1 MEAFIEQ
8 LMRLIL
14 AAALASFIGM
24 EREHHHK
31 PAGLR
36 THVLVCVGSALLAMI
51 AVTSFPNDSSRVVQG
66 IVTGIGFLGAG
77 SIIAGG
83 RNVQGL
89 TTAATVWV
97 AAILGVAVG
106 LGYYLLSIAITALSV
121 IVLMMKRV
129 EKKL

>member
-1 MEAFIEQ
+1 MEPFIEY
-8 LMRLIL
+8 LMRLVL
-14 AAALASFIGM
+14 AAVLASFIGI
-24 EREHHHK
+24 EREHYHK

-36 THVLVCVGSALLAMI
+36 THVLVCLGAALLSIMAI
-51 AVTSFPNDSSRVVQG
+51 TQFAGDSARIVQG

-89 TTAATVWV
+89 TTAATLWV
-97 AAILGVAVG
+97 SAILGVAVG
-106 LGYYLLSIAITALSV
+106 LGFYMLSVALTSLIV
-121 IVLMMKRV
+121 IVLVMKPI